1 MRMAVLVS
9 KAMDPLVERQEKSVH
24 PFFQKPSKTNEA
36 QPDQIENQ
44 PDFEKTSE
52 KEPAKGERKGKK
64 STVVIN
70 TKQQKGTLQFSRS
83 ANRGQGD
90 LLEIDPNNG
99 RRKRQKTVSP
109 ESTPDVEEGVGETG
123 FPTTPIKSK
132 LQRGR
137 KRKEISM
144 SHPAG
149 TCQPNIEILVPSLGS
164 ANSIT
169 FENGVPAQGKPSRT
183 VEPIADT
190 LNASLEDEKKQSL
203 GEAMKPKK
211 ILQFN
216 PKTGTIGSPPK
227 MTVPLKK
234 QSKSKKSAN
243 QDAQSRSKVVVIT
256 YGSGETSVAEI
267 GLRIDEILTSE
278 KSSITTKVGTKQGE
292 TKTNDDVKPAKGAD
306 IVPWW
311 KTAAKKKAAAAQ
323 DEAQDSGSQAPGTER
338 QRKVL
343 SLVNP
348 SCPTKGIS
356 MVGKP
361 RSEDA
366 KQSAP
371 LFSGFGTA
379 SKIQKFPGATE
390 PSWPWKG
397 AVHIRGDRT
406 QNNLDI
412 SNDNTIGKKSAGKK
426 SKYQAVEVLK
436 KEDVIDSLATELQ
449 ISEALEIIQN
459 LHIDEFKPVSACL
472 RLPSRYIETGRSLQ
486 QRILKELSCNMRN
499 RIIND
504 SSEDE
509 IQAQASECTP
519 VHPALRNIYDSIAT
533 SLSPF
538 DKSQCE
544 NLPWTQKYAPKST
557 EEVLHN
563 GRETSILREWLQKL
577 TVVSVESG
585 STDSKAISKRLA
597 AKSDAPGKRKRK
609 SKKLDGFIVSSDE
622 EDNDMD
628 EITDPEDEASA
639 EDVPGLI
646 KKTVIRSSDMNP
658 KGSKDLKRLTNA
670 VVMSGPH
677 GCGKTATVYAVAK
690 ELGFEVFE
698 INSSSR
704 RSGKDVME
712 RVGDMTRNHLV
723 QGSNSDQP
731 PIVADVDE
739 QRLSNAVADDL
750 KTGRQGT
757 MNSFF
762 KLKEPSQSKS
772 TPKPKNLLPNPL
784 KEVSGP
790 KGPAKQQKQSLILL
804 EEIDVLYEEDRGF
817 WQTIMLLIAQSKRP
831 IIMTCNDESAVP
843 LSALSLHAIIRFSSI
858 PTDLAVDYMLLV
870 AANEGHALRREA
882 IKALYESRKL
892 DFRGSMTD
900 LDFWCQFAVGDRK
913 AGLEWFYPRM
923 PAGRDLDE
931 NGNKKRVVS
940 EDTYR
945 TGMGW
950 LSQDS
955 LGSQRSHRDAEE
967 ETLRQAWDG
976 WSLDAADWQN
986 NLELGAWAL
995 RIKDQTHSKVDARA
1009 ALNVYDDFAG
1019 AMSAADCCSHYSL
1032 GADKNVLIDA
1042 SHPDISI
1049 KMKEDY
1055 LLANPLLDVFPQV
1068 NYNETSTNISIWI
1081 KSRAKEQLKARQHAK
1096 QSWETPQELDGAT
1109 ETQVFNLIRSQH
1121 QPDESIVT
1129 RRDFSLA
1136 FDPISEPEKSSLY
1149 TTGTLEASCFDRT
1162 LNLIA
1167 LDVAPF
1173 VRSIVAFDARLQK
1186 DRLRLSNL
1194 LSQGGNSK
1202 GPKTKRMRTTR
1213 AAMSALE
1220 GGVRSTTR
1228 RERYFGQGLN
1238 SHLVLRTGGKSWLD
1252 AAVAMMETVTREGS
1266 RRSSVQMSEGSAEMG
1281 TAGDSGRD
1289 ELAN

>member
-1 MRMAVLVS
+1 
-9 KAMDPLVERQEKSVH
+9 MDPLTERQEKSVH
-24 PFFQKPSKTNEA
+24 PFFQKPSKTIEIQLDQTED
-36 QPDQIENQ
+36 QPDVENVSKKG
-44 PDFEKTSE
+44 PG
-52 KEPAKGERKGKK
+52 KGEKKGKK
-64 STVVIN
+64 STIGAN

-83 ANRGQGD
+83 VNGGQAD
-90 LLEIDPNNG
+90 LLEIDPNDG
-99 RRKRQKTVSP
+99 RRKRQKTASP
-109 ESTPDVEEGVGETG
+109 ESTPGVEGSVGEMQL
-123 FPTTPIKSK
+123 PTTPPKTK
-132 LQRGR
+132 PQRGR
-137 KRKEISM
+137 KRKEVSVP
-144 SHPAG
+144 HLAG
-149 TCQPNIEILVPSLGS
+149 ACEPNVKVQVPSLDAS
-164 ANSIT
+164 NATTLKNKD
-169 FENGVPAQGKPSRT
+169 PAQENAGMP
-183 VEPIADT
+183 
-190 LNASLEDEKKQSL
+190 NASLGEEKKQSL
-203 GEAMKPKK
+203 EEELKPKK

-227 MTVPLKK
+227 TTVPLKK
-234 QSKSKKSAN
+234 QLKGKKSAN
-243 QDAQSRSKVVVIT
+243 QEAQPKSKVVVIT
-256 YGSGETSVAEI
+256 YGTGGNSAADI

-278 KSSITTKVGTKQGE
+278 KNSMKPKESTKQSKPE
-292 TKTNDDVKPAKGAD
+292 TSNEVKPVNDAN

-311 KTAAKKKAAAAQ
+311 KTAAKKKAAAQ
-323 DEAQDSGSQAPGTER
+323 SEAQEPEIQAPGTER
-338 QRKVL
+338 QGKIL

-348 SCPTKGIS
+348 SCLTKTTSTAGI
-356 MVGKP
+356 P
-361 RSEDA
+361 RSQES
-366 KQSAP
+366 KQNVP
-371 LFSGFGTA
+371 LFNGFGTA
-379 SKIQKFPGATE
+379 SKIQKFPGAIE
-390 PSWPWKG
+390 PAWPWQG
-397 AVHIRGDRT
+397 AVHIRGD
-406 QNNLDI
+406 QNQNDLNVP
-412 SNDNTIGKKSAGKK
+412 NDNAIIKKSSGKK

-436 KEDVIDSLATELQ
+436 KEDIIDSLTTELQ
-449 ISEALEIIQN
+449 ISEALNIIQN
-459 LHIDEFKPVSACL
+459 LHIDEFKPISACL
-472 RLPSRYIETGRSLQ
+472 RLPSRHIETGKSLQ
-486 QRILKELSCNMRN
+486 QRIRKELSCNMSN
-499 RIIND
+499 HVVD
-504 SSEDE
+504 ESSEDE
-509 IQAQASECTP
+509 IQAPASNRTP

-544 NLPWTQKYAPKST
+544 NLPWTQKYAPKNT

-577 TVVSVESG
+577 TVLSVESG
-585 STDSKAISKRLA
+585 STDSKAPSKRLA
-597 AKSDAPGKRKRK
+597 AKLDAPGKRKRK

-628 EITDPEDEASA
+628 EITDPEDEVSA
-639 EDVPGLI
+639 EDGPGLI
-646 KKTVIRSSDMNP
+646 KKTVIRSGDMNP
-658 KGSKDLKRLTNA
+658 KGSKDSKRLTNA

-723 QGSNSDQP
+723 QGPNNDQP
-731 PIVADVDE
+731 PIIADDDE
-739 QRLSNAVADDL
+739 KRLSNAVADDL

-757 MNSFF
+757 MSSFF
-762 KLKEPSQSKS
+762 KIKEPSK
-772 TPKPKNLLPNPL
+772 PKPKPKDKLPNPP
-784 KEVSGP
+784 KEVIIP

-804 EEIDVLYEEDRGF
+804 EEIDILYEEDRGF

-843 LSALSLHAIIRFSSI
+843 LSALSLHAIIRFNSI
-858 PTDLAVDYMLLV
+858 PTDLATDYMLLV

-892 DFRGSMTD
+892 DFRGSMTE

-923 PAGRDLDE
+923 PAGRDLDA
-931 NGNKKRVVS
+931 NGNKNRVIS

-955 LGSQRSHRDAEE
+955 LENQRSHIDAEE

-986 NLELGAWAL
+986 DVELGAWAL
-995 RIKDQTHSKVDARA
+995 KIKDQTHDKISARK
-1009 ALNVYDDFAG
+1009 ALSMYDGFAE
-1019 AMSAADCCSHYSL
+1019 AMSAADCCSYYSL
-1032 GADKNVLIDA
+1032 GADKNALIDA
-1042 SHPDISI
+1042 SHPEISS
-1049 KMKEDY
+1049 KMREDY

-1068 NYNETSTNISIWI
+1068 NYDETSTNISLWI
-1081 KSRAKEQLKARQHAK
+1081 KSRAKHQLKAQQHTE
-1096 QSWETPQELDGAT
+1096 QGWEMSQEFDSTT
-1109 ETQVFNLIRSQH
+1109 ETQVLNLIRSQH
-1121 QPDESIVT
+1121 QPNESLIT

-1149 TTGTLEASCFDRT
+1149 TTGTLEASCFDRP

-1173 VRSIVAFDARLQK
+1173 VRSIVAFDARLAK

-1194 LSQGGNSK
+1194 LSQGGSSK
-1202 GPKTKRMRTTR
+1202 APKTKRMRTTR

-1228 RERYFGQGLN
+1228 RERYFGPGLN
-1238 SHLVLRTGGKSWLD
+1238 AHLVMRTGGKSWAD
-1252 AAVAMMETVTREGS
+1252 AVTATTGTVTGTATREGS
-1266 RRSSVQMSEGSAEMG
+1266 RRSSVQMSEGSTEFG
-1281 TAGDSGRD
+1281 AGVDSGRD
-1289 ELAN
+1289 ELN